1 MANPADVQP
10 KEKES
15 RLSAFPLLLS
25 CLFLSL
31 FTLSILFLTL
41 FPRIRLGTERR
52 EYGDAHFNLVG
63 MNKQW
68 GFHVQD
74 KFPLA
79 THSHTLAQKH
89 VLTYLQRNALSQIRL
104 KTHGCAHWVIYRVS
118 NVREDS
124 PTHLTLL
131 YK

>member
-1 MANPADVQP
+1 MGLIILSMANPADVQP

-31 FTLSILFLTL
+31 FILSILFLTL
-41 FPRIRLGTERR
+41 FHRIRLGTERR
-52 EYGDAHFNLVG
+52 EYRDAHFNLVG

-89 VLTYLQRNALSQIRL
+89 VLTHTCKEMHFHRSGY
-104 KTHGCAHWVIYRVS
+104 KHTGAH
-118 NVREDS
+118 
-124 PTHLTLL
+124 TG
-131 YK
+131 